1 MGHPVEQHIL
11 HFVQDD
17 NPKIPTPPTEG
28 GMGHPDEQ
36 QILHFVQDDNPKI
49 PTPPTDGGMGHPRLH
64 VAFVE
69 TPVYRIYGWNV
80 LSAGRAI
87 SSARITWRR
96 AAGQSRYPEKSPPAP
111 R

>member
-1 MGHPVEQHIL
+1 MGHPVELHIL

-36 QILHFVQDDNPKI
+36 QILHFVQDDNPKN
-49 PTPPTDGGMGHPRLH
+49 PHP
-64 VAFVE
+64 A
-69 TPVYRIYGWNV
+69 N
-80 LSAGRAI
+80 GR
-87 SSARITWRR
+87 RN
-96 AAGQSRYPEKSPPAP
+96 GVP